1 MKNSDTII
9 LKMAISGVVEI
20 MMAKERLMMNA
31 LSDVIM
37 MSVAQFVTLPA
48 IVASVN
54 RNANHRWLC
63 DRPVL
68 AMSSNVIRFPQSR
81 RMVTTTSERLAARRA
96 YRKGIE
102 QLALKEIEKLFRE
115 SAHIPGAEAVLLKD
129 ARLLFV
135 ASVRRAVSRAI
146 E

>member
-1 MKNSDTII
+1 
-9 LKMAISGVVEI
+9 
-20 MMAKERLMMNA
+20 MN
-31 LSDVIM
+31 
-37 MSVAQFVTLPA
+37 
-48 IVASVN
+48 
-54 RNANHRWLC
+54 
-63 DRPVL
+63 
-68 AMSSNVIRFPQSR
+68 SNVIHFPQSR
-81 RMVTTTSERLAARRA
+81 PTAASTSERLAARRA

-102 QLALKEIEKLFRE
+102 QLALKEIEKLFRD